1 MDFRSAGIIATLLI
15 GLEGPGCQAFA
26 QYYPPQI
33 YPPPRAYPAPL
44 ERFPA
49 KLNRGFPIV
58 RE

>member
-33 YPPPRAYPAPL
+33 LCVPKI
-44 ERFPA
+44 RFC
-49 KLNRGFPIV
+49 NIGDEDH
-58 RE
+58 REQVAM